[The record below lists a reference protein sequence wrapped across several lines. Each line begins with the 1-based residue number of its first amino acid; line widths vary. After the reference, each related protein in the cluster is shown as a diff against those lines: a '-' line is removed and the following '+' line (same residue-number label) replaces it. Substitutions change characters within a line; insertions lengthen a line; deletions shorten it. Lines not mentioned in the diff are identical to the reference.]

1 MSAEGFQL
9 AKQVAFDLMLQY
21 GQNQFRFARRP
32 TARDFGDPDQLI
44 CRALAESQ
52 RLLHRA
58 SERVFSKKV
67 AFLKSARN
75 QQLAIN
81 CVHLVTGSAFIALI
95 AGAYPII
102 IKWVGAL
109 VALAAGTVSLLLPR
123 DLAALERE
131 VFADASAVADL
142 VGLVGKL
149 QVELTTTRASQNDAL
164 AKEAADVIGK
174 CLALA
179 KKYELEKIAADSG
192 LFSKMQSSE
201 SPGPP

>member
-1 MSAEGFQL
+1 
-9 AKQVAFDLMLQY
+9 
-21 GQNQFRFARRP
+21 
-32 TARDFGDPDQLI
+32 
-44 CRALAESQ
+44 
-52 RLLHRA
+52 
-58 SERVFSKKV
+58 
-67 AFLKSARN
+67 
-75 QQLAIN
+75 
-81 CVHLVTGSAFIALI
+81 LVTGSAFIALI

-201 SPGPP
+201 SPGPPRCPKLILSPTAQKHSELDA